1 MLRSNSIF
9 FAATIFA
16 AAACITSAQNAKSE
30 ALREFQLTAQKFEF
44 SPQTIKVKRGDRVKL
59 TVTAIDAQHGFKL
72 EAFHVKQK
80 VPKGQAVT
88 AEFTADQAGSF
99 PFQCSHFC
107 GMGHSKMKG
116 QLVVE

>member
-9 FAATIFA
+9 FAATLFA
-16 AAACITSAQNAKSE
+16 AAACMTSAQNAKSE
-30 ALREFQLTAQKFEF
+30 AQREIQLTAQKFEF
-44 SPQTIKVKRGDRVKL
+44 SPQTIKVKRGDQVKL

-72 EAFHVKQK
+72 EAFHLEQK
-80 VPKGQAVT
+80 LPTGQAVT
-88 AEFTADQAGSF
+88 IEFTADQAGSF

-116 QLVVE
+116 KLIVE

>member
-9 FAATIFA
+9 IAATIFA
-16 AAACITSAQNAKSE
+16 AAACMISAQNAKPE
-30 ALREFQLTAQKFEF
+30 QREIQLTAQKFEF

-59 TVTAIDAQHGFKL
+59 IVTAVDAQHEFKL
-72 EAFHVKQK
+72 EAFHVEQK
-80 VPKGQAVT
+80 LPKGQAVT
-88 AEFTADQAGSF
+88 IEFTADQAGSF

-116 QLVVE
+116 ELIVE